1 MEKLKVQYKNSSNLH
16 TRINIH
22 ELYSTNKEDWHLW
35 LFDQYDIPP
44 NSRILELG
52 CGDGTFWY
60 KNRDRIPSDW
70 KITLSDLSL
79 GMMEAARNR
88 LACIPNITF
97 RPLNIEEVLYEDN
110 SFDVII
116 ANHML
121 YHVPDRERAISEV
134 RRVLKPGGVFYC
146 STIGK
151 NHMREF
157 GELVEAFDSDIQ
169 YASAN
174 NLADAFGIENGKA
187 QLAPHF
193 NTITYIDFP
202 GDLVIT
208 DTNAIVDYLISTNP
222 DLTNIIC
229 EDKLDLFLRYLNT
242 VKEKNSGAIRI
253 TKATGLF
260 VSR

>member
-1 MEKLKVQYKNSSNLH
+1 MENLKEQYKNSSNLH

-44 NSRILELG
+44 TSRILEIG

-60 KNRDRIPSDW
+60 KNRDRIPADW
-70 KITLSDLSL
+70 DITLSDLSL
-79 GMMEAARNR
+79 GMMEAAKSR
-88 LACIPNITF
+88 LEGISNITF
-97 RPLNIEEVLYEDN
+97 LPLNIEEILYEDN

-121 YHVPDRERAISEV
+121 YHVPDRTRAISEV
-134 RRVLKPGGVFYC
+134 RRVLKTGGVFYC

-157 GELVEAFDSDIQ
+157 GELVEAFNPEIQ

-174 NLADAFGIENGKA
+174 NHAEAFGIENGEA
-187 QLAPHF
+187 QLATHF
-193 NTITYIDFP
+193 NTTTYHDFP
-202 GDLVIT
+202 GDLIIT
-208 DTNAIVDYLISTNP
+208 DINAIVDYLISTNP
-222 DLTNIIC
+222 ELSKIIVD
-229 EDKLDLFLRYLNT
+229 EKLAEFLHYLSS
-242 VKEKNSGAIRI
+242 VKEENDGGVRI

-260 VSR
+260 VSG

>member
-1 MEKLKVQYKNSSNLH
+1 MENLKVQYKNSSNLH

-35 LFDQYDIPP
+35 LFEQYDIPP
-44 NSRILELG
+44 NSRILEVG

-60 KNRDRIPSDW
+60 KNKDRIPANWD
-70 KITLSDLSL
+70 ITLSDLSL
-79 GMMEAARNR
+79 GMMEAAKNR
-88 LACIPNITF
+88 LEGIPNIMF
-97 RPLNIEEVLYEDN
+97 RPLNIEEILYEDN

-134 RRVLKPGGVFYC
+134 RRVLKPRGVFYC

-174 NLADAFGIENGKA
+174 NLADAFGIENGEA
-187 QLAPHF
+187 QLATHF
-193 NTITYIDFP
+193 NTTTYHDFP
-202 GDLVIT
+202 GNLIIT
-208 DTNAIVDYLISTNP
+208 DINAIVDYLISTNP
-222 DLTNIIC
+222 DLSGIIVD
-229 EDKLDLFLRYLNT
+229 EKLAEFLHYLSS
-242 VKEKNSGAIRI
+242 VKEENDEGIRI